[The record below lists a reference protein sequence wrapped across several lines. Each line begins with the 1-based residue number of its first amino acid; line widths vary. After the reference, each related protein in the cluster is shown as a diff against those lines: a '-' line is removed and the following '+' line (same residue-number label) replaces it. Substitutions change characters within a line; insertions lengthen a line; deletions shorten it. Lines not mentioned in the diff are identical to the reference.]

1 MPYGHPQ
8 RDCECRQN
16 GYEYRH
22 VGWAVWMKSI
32 VCMSKFE
39 EDLCK
44 AAKEAALVCAHDALP
59 VTEVCVE
66 SRRRLRDFLVTE
78 LS

>member
-1 MPYGHPQ
+1 
-8 RDCECRQN
+8 
-16 GYEYRH
+16 
-22 VGWAVWMKSI
+22 MKSI
-32 VCMSKFE
+32 VCMSKSE